1 MTENNEWNMKSC
13 GEAAAAIL
21 VREWTGLDCDYC
33 PRIGER
39 GVGHVWRTKFAILVH
54 VIFVVLLGWNL

>member
-1 MTENNEWNMKSC
+1 MKSC
-13 GEAAAAIL
+13 GEAAAALL

-39 GVGHVWRTKFAILVH
+39 GVGHVWRSKFAISVH
-54 VIFVVLLGWNL
+54 VMLVVVLGWNL